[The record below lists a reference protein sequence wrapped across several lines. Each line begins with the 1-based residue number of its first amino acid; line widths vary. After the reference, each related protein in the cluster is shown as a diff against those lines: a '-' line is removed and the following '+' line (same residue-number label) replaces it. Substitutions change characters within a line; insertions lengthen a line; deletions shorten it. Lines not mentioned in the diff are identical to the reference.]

1 MQSNQNGARDSY
13 NFSFD
18 KSFGQHILKN
28 PKVVEQIVE
37 KSGIKPTDIILE
49 IGPGTGNLTV
59 QLLERGKKIIAMEID
74 PRMIAEVSKRV
85 NKLGYSH
92 KFGLIQGD
100 AIKTDMPFFDIC
112 IANTPYQI
120 SSPLVFKLL
129 QHRPMFRCAVLMF
142 QREFAQRLIAK
153 PGSNMYCRLSVNVQ
167 LLARVDHLIKVGRNS
182 FKPPPKVESS
192 VVRIEPKYPPPPI
205 NFVEWDGLV
214 RLCFLRKN
222 KTLSAIFRLKNIL
235 KMLQANYVKFTKLHQ
250 AGQIEQHIQNIDGH
264 INLSGMMQPD
274 EVAMRQFLSP
284 TDGST
289 GEKAKLSKK
298 DKRLA
303 KIQKQKQLAQAQPKE
318 EENIE
323 DDKNHENVEEVMD
336 DDEPIEEDDLLG
348 EGTGDPTTC
357 LITFKKIVIDILE
370 ENDLASKRAAKMEI
384 VDFLNLLSLFNAAG
398 IHFS

>member
-1 MQSNQNGARDSY
+1 
-13 NFSFD
+13 
-18 KSFGQHILKN
+18 
-28 PKVVEQIVE
+28 
-37 KSGIKPTDIILE
+37 
-49 IGPGTGNLTV
+49 
-59 QLLERGKKIIAMEID
+59 
-74 PRMIAEVSKRV
+74 
-85 NKLGYSH
+85 
-92 KFGLIQGD
+92 
-100 AIKTDMPFFDIC
+100 MPFFDIC

-250 AGQIEQHIQNIDGH
+250 AGQIEQNLQNIDGH
-264 INLSGMMQPD
+264 VNLSGMMQSD

-284 TDGST
+284 ADGST
-289 GEKAKLSKK
+289 GEKAKFSKK

-303 KIQKQKQLAQAQPKE
+303 KIQKQKQLAQAQQKQ

-323 DDKNHENVEEVMD
+323 DDKNNENLEEVMD
-336 DDEPIEEDDLLG
+336 DNEPIEEDDLLG
-348 EGTGDPTTC
+348 EGTGDPTSC
-357 LITFKKIVIDILE
+357 LITFKKIIIDILE
-370 ENDLASKRAAKMEI
+370 ENDLATKRAAKMEI
-384 VDFLNLLSLFNAAG
+384 MDFLNLLSLFNAAG